1 MKKIALLGVLTAA
14 IAVCV
19 CFTGCDEKK
28 SGTYIVP
35 TKPGG
40 GGQQQPYLPAGN
52 KGGGQYMHLD
62 KK

>member
-19 CFTGCDEKK
+19 CLTGCDD
-28 SGTYIVP
+28 SGTYVVP
-35 TKPGG
+35 TKTGG
-40 GGQQQPYLPAGN
+40 GGQQQPYLPGGN
-52 KGGGQYMHLD
+52 KGGGQFIHLD